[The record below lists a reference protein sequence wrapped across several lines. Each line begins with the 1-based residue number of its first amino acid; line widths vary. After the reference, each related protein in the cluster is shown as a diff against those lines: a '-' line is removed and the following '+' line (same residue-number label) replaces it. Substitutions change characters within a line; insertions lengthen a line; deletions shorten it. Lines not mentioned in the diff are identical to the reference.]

1 MRFGGFGARYA
12 VALAVDATGSGL
24 LRPFLV
30 LYGVS
35 LLRLDAPDTGL
46 ALSAGLLAGL
56 AVVPLVGRWID
67 AGARTAPVVATLLVR
82 AAGVA
87 VLLTADG
94 FGAFLVAAVLLGLGN
109 QCWPPAHAALVTA
122 LAPGAAD
129 TPLAAARALRNAGLG
144 AGALLAAAAV
154 TAGPA
159 LLRPLAALTGVTY
172 LLAAALVASMRAPSL
187 RAAAPRGPAAVS
199 RGPAALRRADLGVVA
214 PRETGHSWVNREP
227 RLQDQRDGEAA
238 GVAAA
243 EVGMARGK
251 GAGRAGLWVLNGAN
265 LPLALCFAVLEVALP
280 VVLTAHLRAGGAWS
294 AVLFAG
300 NTVLV
305 VALQVPLVAAL
316 AGRSRRAVFAW
327 SGVLLAASYA
337 GFWASPSAGVL
348 AAWAVLYTLGEILY
362 AGSGTALVT
371 AAAEPARLGA
381 ELARWQL
388 STGVANAVAPVL
400 LLWLLDAGAGPLWIT
415 LVVATLAG
423 SAVAGRW
430 GPRNPP
436 VSGSSAAGAVT
447 AGAAA
452 RGPAAGAAGGS

>member
-35 LLRLDAPDTGL
+35 LLRLDVPDTGL

-67 AGARTAPVVATLLVR
+67 TGARTAPVVATLLVR

-87 VLLTADG
+87 VLLPAGG
-94 FGAFLVAAVLLGLGN
+94 FWPFLAAAVLLGLGN

-144 AGALLAAAAV
+144 VGALLAAAAV
-154 TAGPA
+154 VAGPA

-187 RAAAPRGPAAVS
+187 RAAA
-199 RGPAALRRADLGVVA
+199 LRRADLGVVA
-214 PRETGHSWVNREP
+214 PHKTGHSRVIREP
-227 RLQDQRDGEAA
+227 QLQDQREGKAA
-238 GVAAA
+238 G
-243 EVGMARGK
+243 EVGVARGRA
-251 GAGRAGLWVLNGAN
+251 AGRAGLWVLNGAN

-280 VVLTAHLRAGGAWS
+280 VVLTEHLRAGGAWS

-327 SGVLLAASYA
+327 SGVLLAVSYA
-337 GFWASPSAGVL
+337 GFWASSSAGVL

-371 AAAEPARLGA
+371 AAADPARLGA

-388 STGVANAVAPVL
+388 STGIANAVAPVL
-400 LLWLLDAGAGPLWIT
+400 LLWLLDAGAGRLWIT

-436 VSGSSAAGAVT
+436 VSGSSAAGGAIT

-452 RGPAAGAAGGS
+452 GGPAAGAAGGS